1 MSEGAGQHRLV
12 FGLSADPIHV
22 GHVEMVAQ
30 SATALIALGYCLT
43 EVLLIPVYRR
53 NPVGVRKDRLPQTYP
68 QRLEMCRLAA
78 AEVAERLFRR
88 DVGVRACTIEAD
100 LARESELPNYTAD
113 TLSAL
118 RAEGEAGLI
127 FLVGSELVS
136 GPDPQLSRWHR
147 PDDILALATLAICP
161 RLGYLPNEAYLASLA
176 AEGADIVVLK
186 EATPP
191 EISATEIRDRLRD
204 GAAALSLVDEGLLT
218 PAVARYLTTHPLYA
232 A

>member
-118 RAEGEAGLI
+118 RAEG
-127 FLVGSELVS
+127 
-136 GPDPQLSRWHR
+136 R
-147 PDDILALATLAICP
+147 PASSSSSA
-161 RLGYLPNEAYLASLA
+161 ASLSPA
-176 AEGADIVVLK
+176 PTRSSVGGTAPTTSWRWQLWRSVHGWATFPTRPTWPLWRLK
-186 EATPP
+186 GR
-191 EISATEIRDRLRD
+191 ISWC
-204 GAAALSLVDEGLLT
+204 
-218 PAVARYLTTHPLYA
+218 
-232 A
+232 